1 MYIPP
6 GAIGN
11 MIKKS
16 SKSRETKYKNKKVEF
31 RGMRFDSI
39 GERDRY
45 ICLLQEQDDGI
56 ITNLR
61 RQIKFGLTCNDIHVC
76 NYIADFVYYRGDDLI
91 VEDFKGVLTDVF
103 QLKAK
108 WFKAQYGFDITV
120 TKRRAWRSSN
130 AMEPKSWKKK

>member
-6 GAIGN
+6 GALGN

-16 SKSRETKYKNKKVEF
+16 SNVRETKYKNKKVEY

-45 ICLLQEQDDGI
+45 ICLLQEQEDGI
-56 ITNLR
+56 ISDLR
-61 RQIKFGLTCNDIHVC
+61 RQIKFGLTCNDVVVC
-76 NYIADFVYYRGDDLI
+76 HYISDFVYVRDDVMV